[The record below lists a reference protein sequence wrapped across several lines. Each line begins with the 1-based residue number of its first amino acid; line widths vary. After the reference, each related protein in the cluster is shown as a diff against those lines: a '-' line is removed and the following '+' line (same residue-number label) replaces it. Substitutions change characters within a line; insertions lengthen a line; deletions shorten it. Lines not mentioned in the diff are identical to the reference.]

1 VPTSLGMRVYD
12 ILTSSPFAPLLSEEA
27 SRVLE
32 ESLDKIEQGDLKAS
46 EFVVSVKDEIT
57 QRLKEAGFALN
68 LGGP

>member
-1 VPTSLGMRVYD
+1 MRVYD